1 MASSKGY
8 LEYILEQLRL
18 TDGISFRPM
27 MREYLLYRDGVLF
40 GGVYDDRLLVKIS
53 KGNGKYGMRESVP
66 YEGAKPMYLVDAV
79 DEPEVLR
86 DIVLDTC
93 ASLKR

>member
-1 MASSKGY
+1 MASRKAY
-8 LEYILEQLRL
+8 LEYILEQLSDVEGVSHRK
-18 TDGISFRPM
+18 M
-27 MREYLLYRDGVLF
+27 MGEYLLYRDGILF
-40 GGVYDDRLLVKIS
+40 GGVYDDRLLVKITR
-53 KGNGKYGMRESVP
+53 GNGKYGMRESVP